1 MPHPAR
7 LAPEAEFCPK
17 FAPMK
22 PSLPKGTRDFL
33 PAEMRKRHYLF
44 GVLRDAFEDYGYAPI
59 ETPAMENLSTL
70 TGKYGEEGD
79 QLLFKVLNNGDFLGR
94 ADAAALDARDSAAA
108 VSSLSKRGLR
118 YDLTVPFARYVVQ
131 RRNDLTLPFKRYAI
145 QPVWRA
151 DRPQKGRYQ
160 EFYQCDADV
169 VGSESLLYEAEL
181 LLLFRRAF
189 EQLGLAVVVKVNHR
203 GVLQGLLEVAGARE
217 DQFVDFVTSL
227 DKLDKI
233 GRERVVAEMVARGLD
248 GAAAERAFELLED
261 ETLLATDG
269 PLAASEAGAAALAE
283 VARVRSFVSA
293 SGVNADQ
300 AMTLAPTLARGLSY
314 YTGCIFEVEVDTSVL
329 AQADIRM
336 GSIAAG
342 GRYANLTEAF
352 GGRGMSGVGI
362 SFGAERIYDVLEEL
376 NAWPEAVTVGRQVL
390 LAAFDEESLAYAF
403 AKTQELRAAGI
414 RADCYPEPAKP
425 KKSLGYA
432 DSCGIPYAVL
442 IGERERESGRLA
454 LKDLG
459 TGEQESLGMAEV
471 IERLT

>member
-1 MPHPAR
+1 
-7 LAPEAEFCPK
+7 
-17 FAPMK
+17 MK

-44 GVLRDAFEDYGYAPI
+44 GVLRAAFERFGYAPI
-59 ETPAMENLSTL
+59 ETPAMENLATL

-79 QLLFKVLNNGDFLGR
+79 QLLFKVLNNGDFLGK

-131 RRNDLTLPFKRYAI
+131 RQNDLTFPFKRYAI

-169 VGSESLLYEAEL
+169 VGSDSLLYEAEL
-181 LLLFRRAF
+181 VLLFRAVFRA
-189 EQLGLAVVVKVNHR
+189 LGLGVVVKVNHR
-203 GVLQGLLEVAGARE
+203 GVLQGLLDVAGIAPER
-217 DQFVDFVTSL
+217 FGDFVTAL

-233 GRERVVAEMVARGLD
+233 GREKVVAEMVERGIRKE
-248 GAAAERAFELLED
+248 AAGRAFELLD
-261 ETLLATDG
+261 DGALLKPGG
-269 PLAASEAGAAALAE
+269 PLQSSEAGAAALAE
-283 VARVRSFVSA
+283 LRRVRDFLGA
-293 SGVNADQ
+293 EATGAI
-300 AMTLAPTLARGLSY
+300 TLAPTLARGLSY
-314 YTGCIFEVEVDTSVL
+314 YTGCIFEVEVDTTVL

-342 GRYANLTEAF
+342 GRYANLTQAF
-352 GGRGMSGVGI
+352 GGKGMSGVGI

-376 NAWPEAVTVGRQVL
+376 GAWPDTVTVGRQVL
-390 LAAFDEESLAYAF
+390 LAAFDDESLGYAF
-403 AKTQELRAAGI
+403 AKTQELRDAGI
-414 RADCYPEPAKP
+414 RADCYPEAAKP

-432 DSCGIPYAVL
+432 NNCGIPYAIL
-442 IGERERESGRLA
+442 IGDRERESGRLA

-459 TGEQESLGMAEV
+459 TGAQESLTVAEV
-471 IERLT
+471 VQRLRDGD

>member
-1 MPHPAR
+1 
-7 LAPEAEFCPK
+7 
-17 FAPMK
+17 MK

-44 GVLRDAFEDYGYAPI
+44 GVLRRAFERFGYAPI

-79 QLLFKVLNNGDFLGR
+79 QLLFKVLNNGDFLGK
-94 ADAAALDARDSAAA
+94 ANAAALDARDSAAA
-108 VSSLSKRGLR
+108 VASLSKRGLR

-131 RRNDLTLPFKRYAI
+131 RRSDLTFPFKRYAI

-151 DRPQKGRYQ
+151 DRPQRGRYQ

-169 VGSESLLYEAEL
+169 VGSDSLLYEAEL
-181 LLLFRRAF
+181 LLLSRAVFR
-189 EQLGLAVVVKVNHR
+189 ELGLGVVVKVNHR
-203 GVLQGLLEVAGARE
+203 GVLQGLLDVAGIAPER
-217 DQFVDFVTSL
+217 FVDFVTAL

-233 GRERVVAEMVARGLD
+233 GREKVVAEMVGRGIAEA
-248 GAAAERAFELLED
+248 GAERAFALLD
-261 ETLLATDG
+261 DGALPDPDG
-269 PLAASEAGAAALAE
+269 PLEASAAGAAALAE
-283 VARVRSFVSA
+283 LQRVRDFL
-293 SGVNADQ
+293 GADAAG

-314 YTGCIFEVEVDTSVL
+314 YTGCIFEVEVDTTVL

-352 GGRGMSGVGI
+352 GGKGMSGVGI

-376 NAWPEAVTVGRQVL
+376 GAWPNAVTVGRQVL
-390 LAAFDEESLAYAF
+390 LAAFDDAHLGYAF
-403 AKTQELRAAGI
+403 AKTQELRHAGI
-414 RADCYPEPAKP
+414 RADCYPEAAKP

-432 DSCGIPYAVL
+432 NNCGIPYAIL
-442 IGERERESGRLA
+442 IGDRERESGRLA

-459 TGEQESLGMAEV
+459 TGAQESLSVAEV
-471 IERLT
+471 VARLEAG